1 MQQADDGNSKD
12 GSPPSPN
19 KSGDNIGE
27 NIGDPAAEAFAR
39 WLELE
44 KEWLGDGPG
53 VTEAMERDWLERSCA
68 AERAVVEADAAGPQ
82 GLAAKLRLVNAI
94 EGGRHQQLLVAQV
107 IAALDPEGEEE

>member
-1 MQQADDGNSKD
+1 MNQADDGNSKD

-19 KSGDNIGE
+19 KTDD
-27 NIGDPAAEAFAR
+27 NIGDPAAAAFAR

-68 AERAVVEADAAGPQ
+68 AERAVVEAEAAGAQ

-94 EGGRHQQLLVAQV
+94 EGGRHQQLLVSQV
-107 IAALDPEGEEE
+107 IAALDPKGDEE